1 MNANSDSGALRHA
14 RMPNN
19 SAVSIMRG
27 ADFWS
32 TELVDISATGVMVR
46 RPNEW
51 RGAIGEHYV
60 LDMLVGPDTNIHV
73 EASVARVTR
82 WHIGFAYERIP
93 PDNEAALWELLG
105 QYADQVETIT

>member
-1 MNANSDSGALRHA
+1 MNAIASGALRHA

-19 SAVSIMRG
+19 SAVSITRG
-27 ADFWS
+27 ADSWT

-51 RGAIGEHYV
+51 RGRVGDRYV

-73 EASVARVTR
+73 EATAARVTQ

-93 PDNEAALWELLG
+93 QDNEALLWDLLG
-105 QYADQVETIT
+105 QYADQTESIR